1 MNKLFI
7 FDLAK
12 LKVIMTSRKIDH
24 NSPSETREPIIHVET
39 LIKYLYIARIY
50 TREGPVA
57 QPGGVAA
64 CGAVGPGFKSRRAR
78 HARFL
83 FVWLVFCL

>member
-1 MNKLFI
+1 MNELFI

-24 NSPSETREPIIHVET
+24 NSPSETREPIIHIVT

-50 TREGPVA
+50 TGEGP
-57 QPGGVAA
+57 
-64 CGAVGPGFKSRRAR
+64 
-78 HARFL
+78 
-83 FVWLVFCL
+83 